1 MIISHKYKF
10 IFLHSRKCAGSSITV
25 SLSRYL
31 GSMDVQ
37 LGAVRDGLDYNIHP
51 PLRMVLNAI
60 RHPYY
65 KSIYSK
71 IINNSSVWGLISDL
85 NKRYY
90 VNKFGESP
98 QHASA
103 KKLEKSIPEWSNY
116 TKFCVVRN
124 PWDKTVSDYLWR
136 TRSMVSPPNFDEY
149 LSNLFR
155 GKDLNGIIPNN
166 HDNWNMYTI
175 KDKVCIDNVVRF
187 ENLSSDLDRVL
198 NSQLGIGWDGWLPHA
213 KKMNKKIRPSYRKF
227 YNKEQSQ
234 MLYDFYSKEI
244 NYFGYEF

>member
-1 MIISHKYKF
+1 
-10 IFLHSRKCAGSSITV
+10 
-25 SLSRYL
+25 
-31 GSMDVQ
+31 
-37 LGAVRDGLDYNIHP
+37 
-51 PLRMVLNAI
+51 MVLNAI